1 VLEEYLRSFQGCLL
15 IVSHDRF
22 FTDKVVDRVF
32 AFEGNGR
39 VKDFPGNY
47 TQYKNRKE
55 EEELLRK
62 EQEKKSTPSPKP
74 AERDKER
81 KRKRTFKEQQEM
93 KQLEIDLEALNSE
106 KSTLETAL
114 NSGTLPTEELI
125 RSSQR
130 VAEIIQLLDEKELR
144 WLELSEIPEN

>member
-47 TQYKNRKE
+47 TQYKNKKE

-62 EQEKKSTPSPKP
+62 EQEKKCTPSPKP
-74 AERDKER
+74 AEREKER

-93 KQLEIDLEALNSE
+93 KQLEIDLEALNAE
-106 KSTLETAL
+106 RSTLETAL

-130 VAEIIQLLDEKELR
+130 VAELIRLLDEKELR